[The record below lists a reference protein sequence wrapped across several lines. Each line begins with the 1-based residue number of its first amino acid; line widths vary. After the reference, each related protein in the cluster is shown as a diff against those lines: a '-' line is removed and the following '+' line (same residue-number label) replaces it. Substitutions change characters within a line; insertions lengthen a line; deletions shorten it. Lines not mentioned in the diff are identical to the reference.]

1 MGGKLG
7 GIAALA
13 LAGCVAVAPQA
24 TGIRVTKV
32 AADVASCAVLGT
44 VKAEPP
50 YVGPHDA
57 ENQLR
62 NLTAGLGADTLF
74 ITSMALTASGMAY
87 RCEG

>member
-1 MGGKLG
+1 MGRKLG

-13 LAGCVAVAPQA
+13 LAGCVSVAPQA
-24 TGIRVTKV
+24 VGIRVTKV
-32 AADVASCAVLGT
+32 AADVAACAVLGT

-50 YVGPHDA
+50 YVGPNDA

-62 NLTAGLGADTLF
+62 NQAAGLGADTLF
-74 ITSMALTASGMAY
+74 ITSMGLTASGMAY